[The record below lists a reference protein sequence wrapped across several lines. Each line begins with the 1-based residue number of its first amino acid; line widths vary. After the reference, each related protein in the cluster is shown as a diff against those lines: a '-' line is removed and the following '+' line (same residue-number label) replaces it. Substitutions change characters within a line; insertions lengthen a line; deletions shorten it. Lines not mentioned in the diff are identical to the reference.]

1 MNDEMIEVVY
11 KHVQADDPVQVNIN
25 ILMAC
30 LTTCWARLKLYRE
43 GLSQL
48 YPKQVLN
55 FDTDSIIFSQR
66 PGDPMLPTSDYLGE
80 FTSDLKARDHIVMF
94 ASAGPKNYGYW
105 TKYGKVE
112 REVCS
117 FTLNACGQSQ
127 LNFDLLKAN
136 VIAGVTVAQDEPQ
149 VIPIYNPHKIKWNA
163 DTKTLETV
171 EETKQYWV
179 VFDKHVVDPDTFQ
192 SCPYGYTQA
201 EFEDVDMENIDILV
215 GL

>member
-1 MNDEMIEVVY
+1 MECKV
-11 KHVQADDPVQVNIN
+11 
-25 ILMAC
+25 
-30 LTTCWARLKLYRE
+30 R
-43 GLSQL
+43 GL
-48 YPKQVLN
+48 
-55 FDTDSIIFSQR
+55 
-66 PGDPMLPTSDYLGE
+66 
-80 FTSDLKARDHIVMF
+80 
-94 ASAGPKNYGYW
+94 
-105 TKYGKVE
+105 
-112 REVCS
+112 
-117 FTLNACGQSQ
+117 TLNTRGQTQ

>member
-48 YPKQVLN
+48 YPEQVLN

-66 PGDPMLPTSDYLGE
+66 PGDPMLLTSDYLGE

-94 ASAGPKNYGYW
+94 ASAGPKNYGYK
-105 TKYGKVE
+105 TQDGKVE
-112 REVCS
+112 CFLPCFFCWPSENEAPASV
-117 FTLNACGQSQ
+117 
-127 LNFDLLKAN
+127 LL
-136 VIAGVTVAQDEPQ
+136 G
-149 VIPIYNPHKIKWNA
+149 
-163 DTKTLETV
+163 
-171 EETKQYWV
+171 
-179 VFDKHVVDPDTFQ
+179 
-192 SCPYGYTQA
+192 
-201 EFEDVDMENIDILV
+201 
-215 GL
+215 